1 MLRAIFWMLVTI
13 AIVTVVLSGFGY
25 WKMFELNLW
34 FGVVS
39 ISLITAL
46 AVITALM
53 IWKCWAILKEK
64 LSKLTIKD
72 IVKIILNILKKK
84 K

>member
-53 IWKCWAILKEK
+53 IWKCWDILKEK
-64 LSKLTIKD
+64 LSKLTVKD
-72 IVKIILNILKKK
+72 ILKIIWNMFKKK